1 VIYLLHGLRY
11 TALDRRYDGGWSVS
25 WLQLVVLAVV
35 QGITEFLPISS
46 SAHLIL
52 VPALTDWPDQGLA
65 LDLAVHVGTLGAVLL
80 YYRSDIRAMT
90 VGGMAL
96 LRAPLQGTAPEG
108 GARLLM
114 ALAVGA
120 LPVFIVGGVLVVM
133 GWDELLRS
141 AEVIGWASVLFGLLL
156 YVADS
161 RAPMRFDMDGMTL
174 PRALVI
180 GLAQVLAIV
189 PGTSRACIT
198 MTAARFIGF
207 NRLAAARFSML
218 LAIPTIAAGGLGAG
232 LKLARAEDAALTVD
246 ALIAAGLSFVVAYV
260 TIILFMRWLTHATMT
275 PFVVYRVV
283 LGVGLLAWVYL

>member
-1 VIYLLHGLRY
+1 M
-11 TALDRRYDGGWSVS
+11 S

-133 GWDELLRS
+133 GW
-141 AEVIGWASVLFGLLL
+141 
-156 YVADS
+156 
-161 RAPMRFDMDGMTL
+161 
-174 PRALVI
+174 
-180 GLAQVLAIV
+180 
-189 PGTSRACIT
+189 
-198 MTAARFIGF
+198 
-207 NRLAAARFSML
+207 
-218 LAIPTIAAGGLGAG
+218 
-232 LKLARAEDAALTVD
+232 
-246 ALIAAGLSFVVAYV
+246 
-260 TIILFMRWLTHATMT
+260 
-275 PFVVYRVV
+275 
-283 LGVGLLAWVYL
+283 